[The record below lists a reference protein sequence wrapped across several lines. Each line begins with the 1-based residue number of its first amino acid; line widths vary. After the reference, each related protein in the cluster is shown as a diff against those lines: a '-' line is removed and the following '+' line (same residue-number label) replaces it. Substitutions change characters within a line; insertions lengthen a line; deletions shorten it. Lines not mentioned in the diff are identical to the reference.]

1 MSEGISWVLM
11 AGSLY
16 CIVIGVT
23 NAAKRQPYA
32 LLMALCGLLMAVS
45 AAVVAEL
52 VSK

>member
-1 MSEGISWVLM
+1 MSEWIGWVLM

-16 CIVIGVT
+16 CIVIGLA

-32 LLMALCGLLMAVS
+32 LLMALCGLLLAL
-45 AAVVAEL
+45 AANVVAEL